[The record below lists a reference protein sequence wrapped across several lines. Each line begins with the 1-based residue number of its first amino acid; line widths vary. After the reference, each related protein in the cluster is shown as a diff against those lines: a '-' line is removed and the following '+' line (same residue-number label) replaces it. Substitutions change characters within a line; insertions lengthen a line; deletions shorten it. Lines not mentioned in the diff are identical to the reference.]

1 MNVHRLRLWNIP
13 IQQEARAS
21 MSLHHLAQNHRAMK
35 ARHQDLQIRDL
46 RLQDPRLLDRR
57 DRLQTKALQASHQV
71 KNLPNQM
78 PPSSKLEEMNSSE
91 DVFYR
96 E

>member
-35 ARHQDLQIRDL
+35 ALQIRDL